1 MIQRR
6 QTDLFCEWLENYLD
20 YERIKKKEEFSLE
33 TMQFLVNRFHHPER
47 SFRSIHVAGSKGKGS
62 VSMMLSCILEAS
74 GLRTGLYA
82 SPHLIDFTER
92 ITRSGS
98 PFPDEVY
105 GRACDIVVHLVESII
120 PEPLPSGAD
129 PSWFELVT
137 LLAMVT
143 FKEAGLDWAV
153 IETGLGGRLDAT
165 NVVEPQA
172 CVITPI
178 ELEHTEYLGNT
189 IEKIAGEKAGIIK
202 EGIPVFLAEQRNESR
217 RVFEL
222 AAERKESSLFS
233 MDDAVREIR
242 SELSVDG
249 LSVDIL
255 FNRLPGGAVFSRP
268 LRTKLSLVSGIQAN
282 NAALAA
288 YTVKTLFPGI
298 SEETIEEGLSK
309 AWLPGR
315 FEILRGAPPVV
326 LDGAH
331 TVRSV
336 TLTVDTF
343 SRLFGGEAH
352 LLFACAADKNVDSI
366 AALFGG
372 RFSKI
377 TVTRPGEKKVSDI
390 DHAAAAFTRIFGD
403 SDTELEISADY
414 VQAIPAAFRGAR
426 MAAVPLLVTGSFYLV
441 AEVKKRL
448 EVLYRDQGN

>member
-120 PEPLPSGAD
+120 PETLPSGAD

-172 CVITPI
+172 CGITP
-178 ELEHTEYLGNT
+178 T
-189 IEKIAGEKAGIIK
+189 
-202 EGIPVFLAEQRNESR
+202 
-217 RVFEL
+217 EL
-222 AAERKESSLFS
+222 ATA
-233 MDDAVREIR
+233 
-242 SELSVDG
+242 
-249 LSVDIL
+249 
-255 FNRLPGGAVFSRP
+255 
-268 LRTKLSLVSGIQAN
+268 
-282 NAALAA
+282 
-288 YTVKTLFPGI
+288 
-298 SEETIEEGLSK
+298 
-309 AWLPGR
+309 
-315 FEILRGAPPVV
+315 
-326 LDGAH
+326 
-331 TVRSV
+331 
-336 TLTVDTF
+336 
-343 SRLFGGEAH
+343 
-352 LLFACAADKNVDSI
+352 
-366 AALFGG
+366 
-372 RFSKI
+372 
-377 TVTRPGEKKVSDI
+377 
-390 DHAAAAFTRIFGD
+390 
-403 SDTELEISADY
+403 
-414 VQAIPAAFRGAR
+414 
-426 MAAVPLLVTGSFYLV
+426 
-441 AEVKKRL
+441 
-448 EVLYRDQGN
+448 